1 MAKDLTT
8 SEISRQNILNNP
20 VALPRIREALEIK
33 PLEFNGV
40 LYVTKQMAA
49 DFYEVDKRTIDNCL
63 MENEEELRNNGYR
76 IWKGKELKELK
87 LHFAHEKDFATKTTQ
102 LGLFDFRSFLNIG
115 MLLTAYHEKNSRT
128 YLSRPHPHP
137 PSR

>member
-1 MAKDLTT
+1 MVSQLILFKEKECRTT
-8 SEISRQNILNNP
+8 L
-20 VALPRIREALEIK
+20 
-33 PLEFNGV
+33 LEFNGV

-102 LGLFDFRSFLNIG
+102 IGLFGQDFYGKNGSHRLSCG
-115 MLLTAYHEKNSRT
+115 CRAY
-128 YLSRPHPHP
+128 
-137 PSR
+137 